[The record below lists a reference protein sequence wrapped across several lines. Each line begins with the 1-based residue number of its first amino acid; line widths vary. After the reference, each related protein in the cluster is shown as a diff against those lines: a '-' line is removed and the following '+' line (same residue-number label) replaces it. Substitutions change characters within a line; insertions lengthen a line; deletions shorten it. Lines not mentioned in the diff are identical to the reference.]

1 MKNRAGRTVVFA
13 ICGIILLESL
23 EFTTEGGS
31 QTFLLYSNVPE
42 WSIRCRYGDEWI
54 DVWPAE
60 GDFDGRFSVTVDE
73 NNRAELRYDHLEIYA
88 GGELMRTLEGRQ
100 QAPAPA
106 IATNF
111 TEKQVAASAAS
122 FDVLVTC
129 NAEWRAEVSPKDE
142 AWLSLGERTATRL
155 NVVCAVNDT
164 GASREGAVRLY
175 IPGTACEVS
184 WAGLPARTIPCRR
197 LCPTTGVWLRGSGL
211 RRRSRFTPVRH

>member
-1 MKNRAGRTVVFA
+1 MKTIHSLLLAAGLCVLTSACDDESSEGARLTFEPA
-13 ICGIILLESL
+13 LESL

-73 NNRAELRYDHLEIYA
+73 NDRAELRYDHLEIYA
-88 GGELMRTLEGRQ
+88 GGELMRTLEVRQ

-129 NAEWRAEVSPKDE
+129 NAEWRAEVSPEDE

-184 WAGLPARTIPCRR
+184 LA
-197 LCPTTGVWLRGSGL
+197 VKQSNN
-211 RRRSRFTPVRH
+211 

>member
-1 MKNRAGRTVVFA
+1 MKTIHYLLLAAGLCVLTSACDDESSEGARLTFEPA
-13 ICGIILLESL
+13 LESL

-73 NNRAELRYDHLEIYA
+73 NDRAELRYDHLEIYA
-88 GGELMRTLEGRQ
+88 
-100 QAPAPA
+100 APA

-129 NAEWRAEVSPKDE
+129 NAEWRAEVSPEDE

-184 WAGLPARTIPCRR
+184 LA
-197 LCPTTGVWLRGSGL
+197 VKQSNN
-211 RRRSRFTPVRH
+211 

>member
-1 MKNRAGRTVVFA
+1 MSPN
-13 ICGIILLESL
+13 
-23 EFTTEGGS
+23 
-31 QTFLLYSNVPE
+31 
-42 WSIRCRYGDEWI
+42 
-54 DVWPAE
+54 
-60 GDFDGRFSVTVDE
+60 GRFVAVTATSGSTCGPPRAISTGLSLCFDPYE
-73 NNRAELRYDHLEIYA
+73 NDRAELRYDHLEIYA
-88 GGELMRTLEGRQ
+88 GGELMRTLEVRQ

-129 NAEWRAEVSPKDE
+129 NAEWRAEVSPEDE

-184 WAGLPARTIPCRR
+184 LA
-197 LCPTTGVWLRGSGL
+197 VKQSNN
-211 RRRSRFTPVRH
+211 

>member
-1 MKNRAGRTVVFA
+1 
-13 ICGIILLESL
+13 
-23 EFTTEGGS
+23 
-31 QTFLLYSNVPE
+31 
-42 WSIRCRYGDEWI
+42 
-54 DVWPAE
+54 
-60 GDFDGRFSVTVDE
+60 
-73 NNRAELRYDHLEIYA
+73 
-88 GGELMRTLEGRQ
+88 MRTLEVRQ

-164 GASREGAVRLY
+164 GASGEGAVRLY

-184 WAGLPARTIPCRR
+184 LA
-197 LCPTTGVWLRGSGL
+197 VKQSNN
-211 RRRSRFTPVRH
+211 

>member
-1 MKNRAGRTVVFA
+1 MSPNG
-13 ICGIILLESL
+13 
-23 EFTTEGGS
+23 
-31 QTFLLYSNVPE
+31 
-42 WSIRCRYGDEWI
+42 CRYGDEWI

-73 NNRAELRYDHLEIYA
+73 NDRAELRYDHLEIYA
-88 GGELMRTLEGRQ
+88 GGELMRTLEVRQ

-142 AWLSLGERTATRL
+142 AWLSLGERT
-155 NVVCAVNDT
+155 

-184 WAGLPARTIPCRR
+184 LA
-197 LCPTTGVWLRGSGL
+197 VKQSNN
-211 RRRSRFTPVRH
+211 

>member
-1 MKNRAGRTVVFA
+1 MKTIHYLLLAAGLCVLTSACDDESSEGARLTFEPA
-13 ICGIILLESL
+13 LESL

-73 NNRAELRYDHLEIYA
+73 NDRAELRYDHLEIYA
-88 GGELMRTLEGRQ
+88 GGRTDAHAR
-100 QAPAPA
+100 
-106 IATNF
+106 
-111 TEKQVAASAAS
+111 SAAAGARARDCDEFYRKTGGGVCCS

-184 WAGLPARTIPCRR
+184 LA
-197 LCPTTGVWLRGSGL
+197 VKQSNN
-211 RRRSRFTPVRH
+211 

>member
-1 MKNRAGRTVVFA
+1 MKTIHYLLLAAGLCVLTSACDDESSEGARLTFEPA
-13 ICGIILLESL
+13 LESL

-73 NNRAELRYDHLEIYA
+73 NDRAELR
-88 GGELMRTLEGRQ
+88 TLEVRQ

-129 NAEWRAEVSPKDE
+129 NAEWRAEVSPEDE

-184 WAGLPARTIPCRR
+184 LA
-197 LCPTTGVWLRGSGL
+197 VKQSNN
-211 RRRSRFTPVRH
+211 

>member
-1 MKNRAGRTVVFA
+1 MKTIHYLLLAAGLCVLTSACDDESSEGARLTFEPA
-13 ICGIILLESL
+13 LESL

-42 WSIRCRYGDEWI
+42 WSIRCRYGDEW
-54 DVWPAE
+54 
-60 GDFDGRFSVTVDE
+60 VDE
-73 NNRAELRYDHLEIYA
+73 NDRAELRYDHLEIYA
-88 GGELMRTLEGRQ
+88 GGELMRTLEVRQ

-129 NAEWRAEVSPKDE
+129 NAEWRAEVSPEDE

-184 WAGLPARTIPCRR
+184 LA
-197 LCPTTGVWLRGSGL
+197 VKQSNN
-211 RRRSRFTPVRH
+211 

>member
-1 MKNRAGRTVVFA
+1 MKTIHYLLLAAGLCVLTSACDDESSEGARLTFEPA
-13 ICGIILLESL
+13 LESL

-73 NNRAELRYDHLEIYA
+73 NDRAELRYDHLEIYA
-88 GGELMRTLEGRQ
+88 GGELMRTLEVRQ
-100 QAPAPA
+100 QAP
-106 IATNF
+106 
-111 TEKQVAASAAS
+111 E
-122 FDVLVTC
+122 
-129 NAEWRAEVSPKDE
+129 DE

-184 WAGLPARTIPCRR
+184 LA
-197 LCPTTGVWLRGSGL
+197 VKQSNN
-211 RRRSRFTPVRH
+211 

>member
-1 MKNRAGRTVVFA
+1 MAVSIHGGIGRTV
-13 ICGIILLESL
+13 
-23 EFTTEGGS
+23 
-31 QTFLLYSNVPE
+31 
-42 WSIRCRYGDEWI
+42 
-54 DVWPAE
+54 
-60 GDFDGRFSVTVDE
+60 FDGISR
-73 NNRAELRYDHLEIYA
+73 IYA
-88 GGELMRTLEGRQ
+88 GGELMRTLEVRQ

-175 IPGTACEVS
+175 IPERRAK
-184 WAGLPARTIPCRR
+184 CRS
-197 LCPTTGVWLRGSGL
+197 P
-211 RRRSRFTPVRH
+211 

>member
-1 MKNRAGRTVVFA
+1 MSPNGRFVAVTA
-13 ICGIILLESL
+13 TS
-23 EFTTEGGS
+23 GS
-31 QTFLLYSNVPE
+31 
-42 WSIRCRYGDEWI
+42 
-54 DVWPAE
+54 PAE

-73 NNRAELRYDHLEIYA
+73 NDRAELRYDHLEIYA
-88 GGELMRTLEGRQ
+88 GGELMRTLEVRQ

-184 WAGLPARTIPCRR
+184 LA
-197 LCPTTGVWLRGSGL
+197 VKQSNN
-211 RRRSRFTPVRH
+211 

>member
-1 MKNRAGRTVVFA
+1 MKTIHYLLLAAGLCVLTSACDDESSEGARLTFEPA
-13 ICGIILLESL
+13 LESL

-60 GDFDGRFSVTVDE
+60 GDFDGAVSL
-73 NNRAELRYDHLEIYA
+73 LRPIREDKRCLNTLATAYYRL
-88 GGELMRTLEGRQ
+88 GGELMRTLEVRQ

-129 NAEWRAEVSPKDE
+129 NAEWRAEVSPEDE

-184 WAGLPARTIPCRR
+184 LA
-197 LCPTTGVWLRGSGL
+197 VKQSNN
-211 RRRSRFTPVRH
+211 

>member
-1 MKNRAGRTVVFA
+1 M
-13 ICGIILLESL
+13 
-23 EFTTEGGS
+23 
-31 QTFLLYSNVPE
+31 
-42 WSIRCRYGDEWI
+42 
-54 DVWPAE
+54 
-60 GDFDGRFSVTVDE
+60 
-73 NNRAELRYDHLEIYA
+73 EIYA
-88 GGELMRTLEGRQ
+88 GGELMRTLEVRQ

-129 NAEWRAEVSPKDE
+129 NAEWRAEVSPEDE

-184 WAGLPARTIPCRR
+184 LA
-197 LCPTTGVWLRGSGL
+197 VKQSNN
-211 RRRSRFTPVRH
+211 

>member
-1 MKNRAGRTVVFA
+1 MKTIHYLLLAAGLCVLTSACDDESSEGARLTFEPA
-13 ICGIILLESL
+13 LESL

-73 NNRAELRYDHLEIYA
+73 NDRAELRYDHLEIYA
-88 GGELMRTLEGRQ
+88 GGELMRTLEVRQ

-111 TEKQVAASAAS
+111 TE
-122 FDVLVTC
+122 
-129 NAEWRAEVSPKDE
+129 NRW
-142 AWLSLGERTATRL
+142 
-155 NVVCAVNDT
+155 
-164 GASREGAVRLY
+164 
-175 IPGTACEVS
+175 
-184 WAGLPARTIPCRR
+184 RR
-197 LCPTTGVWLRGSGL
+197 LLLRS
-211 RRRSRFTPVRH
+211 TCW

>member
-1 MKNRAGRTVVFA
+1 MKTIHYLLLAAGLCVLTSACDDESSEGARLTFEPA
-13 ICGIILLESL
+13 LESL

-60 GDFDGRFSVTVDE
+60 GDFDGRFSVTV
-73 NNRAELRYDHLEIYA
+73 NELSLIHISEP
-88 GGELMRTLEGRQ
+88 TLEVRQ

-129 NAEWRAEVSPKDE
+129 NAEWRAEVSPEDE

-184 WAGLPARTIPCRR
+184 LA
-197 LCPTTGVWLRGSGL
+197 VKQSNN
-211 RRRSRFTPVRH
+211 